1 MKNKH
6 FFYIIPLLLILFF
19 GSFFIVKEAKTVF
32 VVQFGKIVRRIN
44 QPGLYFKIP
53 LIQGIVAFDKRILQI
68 DSPAKEVIAVDQK
81 RLIVDAFAKYR
92 IVDTEKFF
100 KSLFNEVLAIKK
112 ISSILD
118 SSMRQ
123 TIAKYPLTA
132 LLTDKRNDIML
143 EIKQDLLLSTQEFGV
158 EIVDVRIIRAD
169 LPLKNSDAIFER
181 MIMARE
187 KEAKQLRA
195 EGDEEFVAIKA
206 NAEKEA
212 KDITSSAYKQAQI
225 IIGQA
230 DAKSA
235 KIYSAA
241 FSKDPEFFDFYKTM
255 DFYKNSMHNIN
266 MYISSKSNIF
276 KYIK

>member
-1 MKNKH
+1 MKNKRLL
-6 FFYIIPLLLILFF
+6 YLIPIFVILFL

-32 VVQFGKIVRRIN
+32 VVQFGKIVRRIH
-44 QPGLYFKIP
+44 QPGLYFKLP
-53 LIQGIVAFDKRILQI
+53 LVQSIIAFDKRILQV

-81 RLIVDAFAKYR
+81 RLIIDAFAKYK
-92 IVDTEKFF
+92 IVDTEKFY
-100 KSLFNEVLAIKK
+100 KSLYNEVLAIKK

-123 TIAKYPLTA
+123 TVAKYPLTA

-143 EIKQDLLLSTQEFGV
+143 EIRQDLSLSTNEFGV

-181 MIMARE
+181 MIMARQ

-195 EGDEEFVAIKA
+195 EGGEEFVAIKA
-206 NAEKEA
+206 DAEKQA
-212 KDITSSAYKQAQI
+212 KEITSSAYKKANI

-230 DAKSA
+230 DAKAA
-235 KIYSAA
+235 KIYSSA
-241 FSKDPEFFDFYKTM
+241 FSRDPEFFDFYKTM
-255 DFYKNSMHNIN
+255 DFYKNSTQNLN
-266 MYISSKSNIF
+266 MYISPKSNIF
-276 KYIK
+276 KHIK